1 MVNLSALFKL
11 KKPCENCPFRKHG
24 AIELRPDRV
33 KGVVDGLVKN
43 DQSTFHCHKTVHG
56 PKGGGDGE
64 LTGEESYCTGALI
77 YLQKIGR
84 PNVAMRLG
92 AALRMFDPAS
102 LEAQYGVVLDSVEI
116 GGAKHPEALLD
127 I

>member
-33 KGVVDGLVKN
+33 KGIVDGLVKN

-56 PKGGGDGE
+56 PKGGGDGD

-92 AALRMFDPAS
+92 AALGMFDPAS

-116 GGAKHPEALLD
+116 GAQGR
-127 I
+127 